1 LGDVTV
7 SHESQSR
14 SRLSLLLG
22 APAPIAALLTVLVYA
37 AFSLLAF
44 PLDSAWELVADDGVL
59 LVLRLGVAL
68 VALAIALN
76 PRANAGLPRAWR
88 YFAIAFFVA
97 AFASALRLAAH
108 LGMPYPGSLRLAL
121 AIPQFVLMPLSLWM
135 LARLRRDAGRE
146 ADWLDAAIIVLAGF
160 LLATEFIAHG
170 NPFMGQRLGALRWFF
185 LLFLWA
191 DVFAVFFA
199 ATTWFRRPEGISRD
213 ALGFLT
219 LGFAVVALADLQ
231 YDQELQRGTYQG
243 GGPLDILVAFGFALI
258 IAALDRQRRVSMIV
272 DEPRTAIRE
281 SRHVVA
287 PIAILAAV
295 IPILVLSWDSS
306 HDPAQLAF
314 QVTGMTVLLILVLVR
329 QHLVRKQTLRL
340 ARERVAADARF
351 RSLVQRSSDAILQIS
366 PSQRIEWASPS
377 ASELAGTIPTL
388 LVGRPVSEFAHP
400 EDRDRLAV
408 FLANAAEPFARNAAL
423 RWRMGRGERWHDVES
438 VVSDLTADDGAH
450 SMVLNTRNV
459 TERVRLE
466 QQLRQAQK
474 LEAVGRLAGGIAHDF
489 NNILAA
495 IITHAQLVQEMLP
508 AGDERA
514 ADLREIEETAQRGA
528 VLTRRLLSFSR
539 PEAGQ
544 LRTQQLGLVLR
555 GMEPMLR
562 RLLVGQVD
570 LELDLSSED
579 LWVRTA
585 DGQIE
590 QILMNLAINARD
602 AMPEGG
608 MVRIKTRALTVKPGD
623 AGRSAGVL
631 PGHWADLTVHDD
643 GVGMDQATMDQL
655 FEPFFTTKPSGLGTG
670 LGLTTVRGIVR
681 AIGGHV
687 IADSTP
693 EIGTTMRVLLPLAA
707 PEATSVPALPM
718 EPMIQSRGRATVMVV
733 DDEVAL
739 RRATERYLERSGY
752 AVLGAASAIDA
763 LAMLDARGWAVDL
776 VVTDMV
782 MPGMDGRELV
792 RRLGE
797 RRPELPVIC
806 MSGHM
811 EWGTSAE
818 HPAAPWGPERLLA
831 KPFAFSDLLRRVRE
845 SLGEPTAVSSV
856 AP

>member
-1 LGDVTV
+1 MIE
-7 SHESQSR
+7 SHESHSR

-22 APAPIAALLTVLVYA
+22 APAPTAALLLVLGYA
-37 AFSLLAF
+37 LFSVLAF
-44 PLDSAWELVADDGVL
+44 PLDSTWEFVADDSVL
-59 LVLRLGVAL
+59 LVLRLGIAL
-68 VALAIALN
+68 VALAIARDA
-76 PRANAGLPRAWR
+76 RANAGYPLAWR
-88 YFAIAFFVA
+88 LFAAAFFVA
-97 AFASALRLAAH
+97 AFAS
-108 LGMPYPGSLRLAL
+108 SLRLTVNLGVPLTGTVRLGL
-121 AIPQFVLMPLSLWM
+121 AVPQFILTPLALWM
-135 LARLRRDAGRE
+135 LARLRRDAGRA

-170 NPFMGQRLGALRWFF
+170 NPFAGDRLGVIRWLF

-191 DVFAVFFA
+191 DVLAVFLA

-213 ALGFLT
+213 SLGFLT
-219 LGFAVVALADLQ
+219 LGFAVVAIADLQ

-243 GGPLDILVAFGFALI
+243 GGPLDLLVALGFALI
-258 IAALDRQRRVSMIV
+258 IIALDRQRRLSPIV

-295 IPILVLSWDSS
+295 IPILVLAWNSS
-306 HDPAQLAF
+306 HDPSQMAF

-438 VVSDLTADDGAH
+438 VVSDLVADDGAH

-544 LRTQQLGLVLR
+544 LRTQQLGLVLK

-570 LELDLSSED
+570 LELDLASED

-608 MVRIKTRALTVKPGD
+608 IVRITTRALTVRPGD
-623 AGRSAGVL
+623 VGRTPGVL
-631 PGHWADLTVHDD
+631 PGHWADLTVRDD
-643 GVGMDQATMDQL
+643 GVGMDQSTMDQL

-687 IADSTP
+687 LADSTP

-707 PEATSVPALPM
+707 PEAASIPPIAA
-718 EPMIQSRGRATVMVV
+718 EPVIQSRGRATVLVV

-752 AVLGAASAIDA
+752 SVLGAASALDA
-763 LAMLDARGWAVDL
+763 LAMLEARGWQVDL
-776 VVTDMV
+776 VLTDMV

-811 EWGTSAE
+811 EWGTGAE
-818 HPAAPWGPERLLA
+818 HPGAPWAPERLLA

-845 SLGEPTAVSSV
+845 SLGEPTTLSGATR
-856 AP
+856 